1 VFVKTKCFCIF
12 LDFNLSLLQKNLTFA
27 DIFYII
33 QRFFYMKTIFSTFF
47 LVFFLF
53 TLQAQSKF
61 WTQTDEAKISR
72 LEKLDRDTK
81 ILKQQVFAL
90 DFNALKSLL
99 DTAVNRELG
108 VESELIVEF
117 PNANGELQRYRIYQ
131 ASVLHEE
138 LSAKHPDI
146 KSYIGV
152 GLDDRTAT
160 IRFSTTIFGFHG
172 MILSGKTQTTYIDP
186 YTKDLNYYTVYFKNN
201 IEKPN
206 NNFKCLVSSDNNEP
220 SGTHFSPFNTQETQ
234 LNGSLRKFRL
244 ALACTI
250 EYAAFH
256 VNAAG
261 LGSGSISQKKAA
273 VLAAMNVTVTRI
285 NAVYERD
292 LSVTLQLVPNNESI
306 IFITSD
312 NFNNYNPDVLIDQ
325 SKTVINSNIGINN
338 YDIGHTVSTGGGGL
352 AQLGSV
358 CKASEKAYGITGSP
372 SPVGDPFD
380 IDYVSHEMGH
390 QFGANHTF
398 NNSCG
403 GNKNSSTAA
412 ETGSGSTIMAYAGIC
427 SPNVQNN
434 SSDYFHAVS
443 LQEIKNYLLFQASC
457 AQKINNGNTKP
468 TIANIPNKTIPKGTA
483 FVLRGNGYDADG
495 DALTYCWEQIDVQNS
510 TQPPSKNS
518 TTGPNFRSLSPSVSP
533 DRYMPSLASVLAGNI
548 TPIWEVVPNV
558 ARSMRF
564 ALTVRDNNP
573 NGGEFERK
581 DMIVNVSGVAG
592 PFVVTSQNTNNISW
606 QANSQQTITW
616 NVAGTTNAPIN
627 ASNVNILLST
637 NGGTSFNYV
646 LASNTPNDG
655 TETITVP
662 NISTSNARIMVEAVG
677 NIFYAVN
684 SHPFTIV
691 SCFTYSNNTSVG
703 IPDGV
708 GANIPGQEL
717 VSTINVTDVFSLEKV
732 KVMVNINHSYV
743 QNLRIVLEHPNGNP
757 VVLWNR
763 NCDGQ
768 NGINVTFDQ
777 DFPVISCTGST
788 ISGVYRPVGNLSN
801 LNGLATQGEWK
812 LKITDYY
819 NGDTGS
825 LISWSLDFGCDT
837 SSVNDFSLSNF
848 TLYPNPNNGNF
859 SVEFNSKNSE
869 DINISVFDL
878 RGRKV
883 FGQNYQNN
891 GKFYKNI
898 ELKDVQAGIY
908 LVVIKDG
915 EYSQVK
921 KIAIK

>member
-1 VFVKTKCFCIF
+1 
-12 LDFNLSLLQKNLTFA
+12 
-27 DIFYII
+27 
-33 QRFFYMKTIFSTFF
+33 MKTIFSTVFS
-47 LVFFLF
+47 VFFLL
-53 TLQAQSKF
+53 TIQAQYRF
-61 WTQTDEAKISR
+61 WTSIDTEEIAHI
-72 LEKLDRDTK
+72 EKLDRDIK
-81 ILKQQVFAL
+81 ILRHQVFAL
-90 DFNALKSLL
+90 DFETLKNTLS
-99 DTAVNRELG
+99 TAVNRELDTQ
-108 VESELIVEF
+108 SDLIISF
-117 PNANGELQRYRIYQ
+117 PNANGELQQYRIYE

-172 MILSGKTQTTYIDP
+172 MIISGKTQTTYIDP
-186 YTKDLNYYTVYFKNN
+186 YTKDLNYYTVYSKNN

-206 NNFKCLVSSDNNEP
+206 NNFKCLVNSENNEP

-250 EYAAFH
+250 EYATFH

-261 LGSGSISQKKAA
+261 LSSGNLAQKKAA

-312 NFNNYNPDVLIDQ
+312 NFNNYDADVLIDQ
-325 SKTVINSNIGINN
+325 SQSVITSTIGSANF
-338 YDIGHTVSTGGGGL
+338 DIGHTVSTGGGGL
-352 AQLGSV
+352 AGLGVV
-358 CKASEKAYGITGSP
+358 CENSQKAYGITGSS

-398 NNSCG
+398 NNSCY
-403 GNKNSSTAA
+403 GNKNPSTAA

-427 SPNVQNN
+427 PPNIQNN
-434 SSDYFHAVS
+434 SSDYFHAIS
-443 LQEIKNYLLFQASC
+443 LNEIKNYLLYQASC

-483 FVLRGNGYDADG
+483 FVLRGNGSDADG

-533 DRYMPSLASVLAGNI
+533 DRYMPSLASVLAGNL
-548 TPIWEVVPNV
+548 TPTWEVVPNV
-558 ARSMRF
+558 GRNMKF

-573 NGGEFERK
+573 NGGEFARK
-581 DMIVNVSGVAG
+581 DMTVTVSGTAG
-592 PFVVTSQNTNNISW
+592 PFKVTSQNANTNW
-606 QANSQQTITW
+606 QKNTQQTITW
-616 NVAGTTNAPIN
+616 NVAGTNNAPVN
-627 ASNVNILLST
+627 TSNVNILLST
-637 NGGTSFNYV
+637 NGGVSFDYV

-662 NISTSNARIMVEAVG
+662 NLTTSDARIMIEAVD

-684 SHPFTIV
+684 SSSFSIG
-691 SCFTYSNNTSVG
+691 SCVIYSNNTFAS
-703 IPDGV
+703 IPDGA
-708 GANIPGQEL
+708 GANTPGQEL
-717 VSTINVTDVFSLEKV
+717 VSTINISEGFTLNKV
-732 KVMVNINHSYV
+732 KVVVNINHTYV
-743 QNLRIVLEHPNGNP
+743 QDLRIVLEHPNGNTIN
-757 VVLWNR
+757 LWNR
-763 NCDGQ
+763 NCQDQ

-777 DFPVISCTGST
+777 DFPVISCIGST

-801 LNGLATQGEWK
+801 LNGLTSQGLWK
-812 LKITDYY
+812 LKISDYY

-825 LISWSLDFGCDT
+825 LVSWSLDLGCDT
-837 SSVNDFSLSNF
+837 NAINNFSLSDFN
-848 TLYPNPNNGNF
+848 LYPNPNNGNF
-859 SVEFNSKNSE
+859 SVEFNSKTSE
-869 DINISVFDL
+869 DINISVFDI

-883 FGQNYQNN
+883 FDQSYQNN

-908 LVVIKDG
+908 MVVIKDG

-921 KIAIK
+921 KIVIK